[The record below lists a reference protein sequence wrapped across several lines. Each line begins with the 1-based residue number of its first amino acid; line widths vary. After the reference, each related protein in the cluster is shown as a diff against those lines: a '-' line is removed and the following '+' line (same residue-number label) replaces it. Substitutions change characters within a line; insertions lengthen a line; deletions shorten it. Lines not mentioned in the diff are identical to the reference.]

1 MALYL
6 MIAAVTAAAA
16 AGVNAVSGFPEGTR
30 GRALG
35 RSCLFLIFLV
45 LAVPAVL
52 RQETGNDYLRY
63 VEFFHLASIDAYVP
77 TEPGFNALV
86 KFLYHLCGYENYLLV
101 FAVFSLLTTLFFLIA
116 IRQQAENF
124 AFSFFLFM
132 MFGYYFQSWN
142 TMRYYLALSMTLVAM
157 TCFIRRQYAGFL
169 ALTVLAAL
177 FHKSAL
183 IVLVLYPLAVHIWKK
198 WEYVLAVL
206 LGGCVLAFHG
216 KVLELLVDLYPT
228 WEDTGDLAAGT
239 SVSWA
244 NIAKCLA
251 VLVLTAIVIYVSN
264 GKKEE
269 ATHTAAAGGGVG
281 GAELRSLLH
290 ERSAAGRQM
299 RMYVNGSFLGLLIYV
314 FGWFVPEV
322 SRICYYLIFSQIF
335 LIPMLI
341 SRIPPERERL
351 RKMMYTA
358 VMAAAVV
365 YFIFFLRHAYG
376 DTTKLLPYKTF
387 LFHELNRT
395 PSGSIE

>member
-1 MALYL
+1 MVLYL

-16 AGVNAVSGFPEGTR
+16 AGVNAMSGFPEGTR
-30 GRALG
+30 GRAIS

-77 TEPGFNALV
+77 TEPGFNVLV
-86 KFLYHLCGYENYLLV
+86 KFLYSLCGYENYILV

-169 ALTVLAAL
+169 ILTVLAAL

-183 IVLVLYPLAVHIWKK
+183 IVLVLYPLAAHIRKK
-198 WEYVLAVL
+198 WEYVLAVA

-239 SVSWA
+239 TVSWV

-251 VLVLTAIVIYVSN
+251 VLLLTAVVI
-264 GKKEE
+264 GGDRREKEE
-269 ATHTAAAGGGVG
+269 LT
-281 GAELRSLLH
+281 
-290 ERSAAGRQM
+290 RQM
-299 RMYVNGSFLGLLIYV
+299 RIYVNGSFLGLLIYV

-322 SRICYYLIFSQIF
+322 SRICYYLVFSQIF

-341 SRIPPERERL
+341 SRIPPERERF
-351 RKMMYTA
+351 RKMVRTA
-358 VMAAAVV
+358 VIAAAVV

-387 LFHELNRT
+387 LFHELSRT